1 MAEVIFSAA
10 NHQAIVDL
18 PLLERWKRGLRAMV
32 EVGKDPDRTD
42 KVLEAYEHLNA
53 GGEASRARRFY
64 AASADAE
71 KLFSENRTL
80 DATTVD
86 FEKLE
91 QLPDGTLGREY
102 ARFMRKRGL
111 TPDIFAAQGERSRET
126 YVIKRLRQTHDLW
139 HVLTGIDTDVPGEL
153 ELQAFT
159 LTQMRVPSAFV
170 LVSMGTL
177 RWLLRHPTLPFR
189 VLRGA
194 VAGLEAKLLGPVDWE
209 ARWSMQLDELRAELL
224 R

>member
-10 NHQAIVDL
+10 AHQAIVEL
-18 PLLERWKRGLRAMV
+18 SLLERWKRGLMAMG
-32 EVGKDPDRTD
+32 EVAKDPDRTD

-53 GGEASRARRFY
+53 GGEARRARYFY
-64 AASADAE
+64 SWHE
-71 KLFSENRTL
+71 GERLFAENRTL

-86 FEKLE
+86 FDALSR
-91 QLPDGTLGREY
+91 LPEGTLGHAY
-102 ARFMRKRGL
+102 ARFMKERGL
-111 TPDIFAAQGERSRET
+111 TPDIFAAKGELSRET

-159 LTQMRVPSAFV
+159 LTQMLVPSAFV

-177 RWLLRHPTLPFR
+177 RWIFRHPTLPFR

-194 VAGLEAKLLGPVDWE
+194 VNGLKAKLLAPIDWE
-209 ARWSMQLDELRAELL
+209 SRWSTPLTELRAELL
-224 R
+224 G